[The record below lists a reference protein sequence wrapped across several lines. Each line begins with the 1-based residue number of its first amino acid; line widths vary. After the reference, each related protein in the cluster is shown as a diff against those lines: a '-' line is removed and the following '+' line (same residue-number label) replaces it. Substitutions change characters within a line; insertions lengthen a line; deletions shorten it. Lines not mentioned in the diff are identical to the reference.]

1 MFYVSFNIF
10 FEIDSPTY
18 LSIIRV
24 NKIFYQQILI
34 NLYRIVICFPLP
46 IIKVNHRPH
55 ILFKSLPRRIIN
67 PRISIGSYTNS
78 IRVKE
83 TFLPLANFFSGSIGI
98 NSLNISLRGENP
110 ISMLIRFNQFPH
122 HRRVADVTHLPDDFQ
137 FVFPA

>member
-18 LSIIRV
+18 LRIICID
-24 NKIFYQQILI
+24 KTFHEQFLI
-34 NLYRIVICFPLP
+34 NLYRIVICFPLS

-83 TFLPLANFFSGSIGI
+83 TFLPLRKLLFR
-98 NSLNISLRGENP
+98 LNRDKQLEHLVAGGNP